1 MVVEQL
7 FIINKSGGMVFK
19 YEREENTDINSFL
32 ILTSSLY
39 SVSVILSKVMDNP
52 ASRQVVYFRNRTISI
67 FRTITGLVFV
77 FVADKPADALF
88 ERVYSHYCKYVTRDP
103 FYSPEMPIQCSKF
116 RPHLLF
122 EN

>member
-1 MVVEQL
+1 MVVEQF

-19 YEREENTDINSFL
+19 YEREEKTDINSLL

-39 SVSVILSKVMDNP
+39 SVSVMLSKVMDKP
-52 ASRQVVYFRNRTISI
+52 APKQVVYFKNRAISI

-77 FVADKPADALF
+77 FVADEPADNLF
-88 ERVYSHYCKYVTRDP
+88 ERVYYHYCKYVTRDP

-116 RPHLLF
+116 RPHILF
-122 EN
+122 ER